1 MNKTTSFN
9 ILHVCNYAAYYRGNF
24 IDSLESLEK
33 YQPNIKNFY
42 LFPARAVNT
51 AKTWIT
57 ELNEKE
63 EIAYYQKNS
72 MLKNII
78 LLHHI
83 IRKHKINRI
92 VVHFSDAKID
102 VVIKLLFSGKKVIRF
117 FHCGCMPAS
126 STAKQK
132 LQAFLWK
139 HNKLVGVSDA
149 VTDEIRS
156 VHPSFKIYSIPNAIH
171 FERLNQIDPFHKED
185 RISLMVLGWD
195 YKIKGIDLAIKAVD
209 AVRKKYD
216 VVLQIVGGK
225 SESDVRNQVTKLLG
239 QDVAWIRFLP
249 TTNNIGTYYK
259 HNNIFLSPSR
269 QEAFGY
275 ANIEAVYCKN
285 SIVLSKVGGQK
296 DLKIEGAYWVEPD
309 NIEDLKE
316 KIETAILDLR
326 NPEKFAQKERAK
338 SYVEQFYS
346 LEEWANKLANI
357 L

>member
-1 MNKTTSFN
+1 MIKCSSYNV
-9 ILHVCNYAAYYRGNF
+9 LHICNYAAYYRGNF
-24 IDSLESLEK
+24 IDSLESLETYHK
-33 YQPNIKNFY
+33 NIKNTY

-51 AKTWIT
+51 AKTWISA
-57 ELNEKE
+57 LNKDE

-72 MLKNII
+72 MLKNMIS
-78 LLHHI
+78 LHHI
-83 IRKHKINRI
+83 IRKHRINRI
-92 VVHFSDAKID
+92 VTHFADAKID
-102 VVIKLLFSGKKVIRF
+102 IIIKLLFSGKNVIRF
-117 FHCGCMPAS
+117 FHCGCTPAS
-126 STAKQK
+126 STVKHK
-132 LQAFLWK
+132 LQEFLWK

-156 VHPSFKIYSIPNAIH
+156 VHPGFNVYSIPNAIH
-171 FERLNQIDPFHKED
+171 FNRLNQTDPFHKED
-185 RISLMVLGWD
+185 GISLMVFGWD

-225 SESDVRNQVTKLLG
+225 SESDVRNQVTELLG

-249 TTNNIGTYYK
+249 TTNNIGTYFK
-259 HNNIFLSPSR
+259 NNDIFLSPSR

-296 DLKIEGAYWVEPD
+296 DLKIEGAYWVQPD

-316 KIETAILDLR
+316 KIEAAILDLR
-326 NPEKFAQKERAK
+326 NPEKIAQKERAK